1 MLKSVIPAIV
11 CGKFCNFVPRDS
23 SNCWIMNNNFA
34 IQLFEGKKVRIAWDA
49 ELEKYYFSVT
59 DIVQVLTDSVNP
71 RDYIKKM
78 LKRDPELKSK
88 WGTICPPVEMLAPDG
103 KRRKTQAA
111 DLEGVFRIIQSIP
124 SKKAEPVKKWLAEVG
139 AQRIDQMID
148 PELTFQ
154 MAVEDYRRQGYS
166 DRWINERMRSIE
178 MRKELTDEW
187 LRSGIH
193 EPKDFAILTNVL
205 TKAWSGMTTGEYKQ
219 HKGLTKENLRDN
231 MTNVELALNTLA
243 EVATTEIARQRQTQG
258 MSESRQAA
266 QAGGQIAKNTRD
278 DLERQLGR
286 TVISSERASD
296 YIKPIGSKDAETHL
310 LPEEEHN

>member
-1 MLKSVIPAIV
+1 
-11 CGKFCNFVPRDS
+11 
-23 SNCWIMNNNFA
+23 MNDNFA

-49 ELEKYYFSVT
+49 EQEKYYFAVT

-78 LKRDPELKSK
+78 LRRDPELKSK

-111 DLEGVFRIIQSIP
+111 DLEGIFRIIQSIP

-187 LRSGIH
+187 HRSGIH

-205 TKAWSGMTTGEYKQ
+205 TKAWSGMTTGEYKR

-258 MSESRQAA
+258 MRESRQAA

-296 YIKPIGSKDAETHL
+296 YIKPIESKDAEAQSL
-310 LPEEEHN
+310 SEEE